1 MFAHKIFSFCCLN
14 LQINGSMLAL
24 NIVKWKGRG
33 TDYTKFCLPLKP
45 TQKGENL
52 PYSGHMSTVCGDKIR
67 NLPADFARVF
77 MAEKSY
83 FTASVSNHVALH
95 RFLYTGKE

>member
-1 MFAHKIFSFCCLN
+1 
-14 LQINGSMLAL
+14 MLAL

-52 PYSGHMSTVCGDKIR
+52 PDPITETWIYDWQ
-67 NLPADFARVF
+67 LQPQ
-77 MAEKSY
+77 
-83 FTASVSNHVALH
+83 
-95 RFLYTGKE
+95 

>member
-1 MFAHKIFSFCCLN
+1 
-14 LQINGSMLAL
+14 MLAL
-24 NIVKWKGRG
+24 NIVKWKRCG
-33 TDYTKFCLPLKP
+33 TDCTKFCLPLKP